1 MPKNLVSSGDN
12 AGFIILQLEMHTQLG
27 IITQCSDMIVQ
38 KVTGFSNQKCD
49 PHCKNGGVC
58 QSGKCKCGINFSG
71 DACETK
77 NGASGAFSFLLF
89 IFVIILVLVAFGL
102 LYFRANLE
110 KEQQRNLAQGSN
122 DPGPVN
128 NYAEIRR
135 RD

>member
-1 MPKNLVSSGDN
+1 M
-12 AGFIILQLEMHTQLG
+12 G

-49 PHCKNGGVC
+49 PHCTNGGVC
-58 QSGKCKCGINFSG
+58 QNGHCKCGINFSG
-71 DACETK
+71 DSCEYK

-110 KEQQRNLAQGSN
+110 KEQARNLAQGHN
-122 DPGPVN
+122 DPPPTEDE
-128 NYAEIRR
+128 YAIVR